1 MKKAILLLLTS
12 ISLTCYSQER
22 EVFFIVENMPIFNGG
37 DISAFKKYI
46 KQTIQYP
53 EDAAR
58 DGIFGRVYV
67 SFVIES
73 NGILGN
79 TRIVRG
85 THPILDSIAVEAV
98 RNSPLWIP
106 GFQRGHTVPVT
117 YTIPI
122 NFMLGTGKEL
132 PADKSDIICTPVSPK
147 LSTTDT
153 HVAITAETVN
163 ILTEFYIWVSK
174 YRSNSYSQ
182 ANLIVGHKVTVLVD
196 TPDEYVCAVLNK
208 DQYIERNSYYD
219 AKKNTKTFNGFSS
232 KEKIT
237 LVGFKII
244 NNVAYFSRQTTTP
257 SKRPIKLDYKPIDL
271 PGLKK
276 ELKEVGK

>member
-1 MKKAILLLLTS
+1 MKKTILLLLTS
-12 ISLTCYSQER
+12 ICLTCYSQKR
-22 EVFFIVENMPIFNGG
+22 EVFFIVENMPTFNGG
-37 DISAFKKYI
+37 DISAFKEYI
-46 KQTIQYP
+46 KQAIQYP

-73 NGILGN
+73 NGVIGN

-85 THPILDSIAVEAV
+85 INPILDSAAARAV

-132 PADKSDIICTPVSPK
+132 PANKSDIICTPGSPK
-147 LSTTDT
+147 LSATDT
-153 HVAITAETVN
+153 HVAITVETVD
-163 ILTEFYIWVSK
+163 ILTEFYNWVSK
-174 YRSNSYSQ
+174 PRSSNSIS
-182 ANLIVGHKVTVLVD
+182 GHKVTVLVD

-208 DQYIERNSYYD
+208 DSYIETNSYYN
-219 AKKNTKTFNGFSS
+219 AKKKTKTVNGFSS
-232 KEKIT
+232 NEKTT
-237 LVGFKII
+237 LIGFKVI
-244 NNVAYFSRQTTTP
+244 NNVAFFSRQTIIP
-257 SKRPIKLDYKPIDL
+257 SKAPVHLDYKPIDL
-271 PGLKK
+271 EGLKK
-276 ELKEVGK
+276 ELQEIEK